1 MSKEIKDKIAALSK
15 EYDSLFDPTTF
26 VLKPRLIEIQGEI
39 MELQRK
45 CKHNFVNG
53 CCEYCTRE
61 E

>member
-1 MSKEIKDKIAALSK
+1 MSKEIKDKIAALFE
-15 EYDSLFDPTTF
+15 EYNSLFDPTTF
-26 VLKPRLIEIQGEI
+26 VLNPRLIEIQGEI

-53 CCEYCTRE
+53 YCEYCTRE